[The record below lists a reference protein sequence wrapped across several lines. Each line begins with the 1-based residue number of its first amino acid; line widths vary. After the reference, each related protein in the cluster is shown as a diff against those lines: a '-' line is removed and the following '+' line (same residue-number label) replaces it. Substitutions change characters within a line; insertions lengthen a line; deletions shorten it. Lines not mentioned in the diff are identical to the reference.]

1 MLALLADKLHL
12 ARFTIPSIQCARE
25 TKEDVNEHHY
35 DHDHGRV
42 NKCKDY
48 RSRNTRNKKR
58 EEADAPQDLV
68 DKATVVEL
76 SN

>member
-1 MLALLADKLHL
+1 MLALLADKLHF

-25 TKEDVNEHHY
+25 TKEDINEHHY
-35 DHDHGRV
+35 DHDDGRMDE
-42 NKCKDY
+42 CKDY
-48 RSRNTRNKKR
+48 RSRNARNKKR

-68 DKATVVEL
+68 DKAAVVEL